1 MGLSAKEIKEIS
13 SGNGKQPQ
21 QQPIAPTTDA
31 GEATALTA
39 LTQTAAGTIRQSI
52 GAMTQLAEKLED
64 QRDLVTDHAADRIT
78 AILDPQSIQA
88 EIAVKTLSRLEGKS
102 FVPFELEA
110 IELPEVRQYVPQLPQ
125 SCASQLLPSLPFNT
139 SSDATATEMTSNGK
153 PRTEVGKGFG
163 LPRSAS

>member
-1 MGLSAKEIKEIS
+1 MPVDKNAVLN
-13 SGNGKQPQ
+13 GNGKA
-21 QQPIAPTTDA
+21 QQPAQSQATTD
-31 GEATALTA
+31 ETTALTA

-64 QRDLVTDHAADRIT
+64 QRDLVTDHAAERIA

-110 IELPEVRQYVPQLPQ
+110 IELPEVRRYVPQLPQ

>member
-1 MGLSAKEIKEIS
+1 MPVDKNAVLN
-13 SGNGKQPQ
+13 GNGKAQQSEQVQPT
-21 QQPIAPTTDA
+21 PD
-31 GEATALTA
+31 EATALAA

-64 QRDLVTDHAADRIT
+64 QRDLVTDHAADRVA

-125 SCASQLLPSLPFNT
+125 SYAVAVLPTCSNGNG
-139 SSDATATEMTSNGK
+139 SSPIGATGSETTSNGK
-153 PRTEVGKGFG
+153 PRTEAGKGFG
-163 LPRSAS
+163 LPRNDS

>member
-1 MGLSAKEIKEIS
+1 MPVDKNAVLN
-13 SGNGKQPQ
+13 GNGKA
-21 QQPIAPTTDA
+21 QQPAQAQPTTD
-31 GEATALTA
+31 ETTALTA

-64 QRDLVTDHAADRIT
+64 QRDLVTDHAAERVA

-110 IELPEVRQYVPQLPQ
+110 IAKLDSMIEMSKTRRIGLNSRQYDDFLPE
-125 SCASQLLPSLPFNT
+125 
-139 SSDATATEMTSNGK
+139 
-153 PRTEVGKGFG
+153 
-163 LPRSAS
+163 SADCR

>member
-1 MGLSAKEIKEIS
+1 MPVNEQKILS
-13 SGNGKQPQ
+13 NGKAQQPTAQPQ
-21 QQPIAPTTDA
+21 VSID
-31 GEATALTA
+31 EATALTS
-39 LTQTAAGTIRQSI
+39 LTQTAAGTIRESI

-64 QRDLVTDHAADRIT
+64 QRDLVTDHAADRVA

-125 SCASQLLPSLPFNT
+125 SYAVAALPSCSNNGNSPT
-139 SSDATATEMTSNGK
+139 DATRSETTSNGK

-163 LPRSAS
+163 LPHSNS